1 MRRLSSSLLA
11 VAVLLLGMLCAS
23 RADGSLS
30 HGFNDNIDWK
40 SFDEGMELSKS
51 LGKPMLLLIHKSWCG
66 TCMRA

>member
-1 MRRLSSSLLA
+1 
-11 VAVLLLGMLCAS
+11 MLCAS